1 MNPDMNKALA
11 ELKAAQESREAPAA
25 ALAKLQAEYGE
36 LGQKAAHATTDPERT
51 AILREQYLVGNAQTA
66 PAKLVAAA
74 DERIRL
80 ARLAVGKS
88 A

>member
-25 ALAKLQAEYGE
+25 ALATLEAQYGE
-36 LGQKAAHATTDPERT
+36 LGQKAAHATTEPERT
-51 AILREQYLVGNAQTA
+51 AILTEQYHVANAQTE
-66 PAKLVAAA
+66 PAKAVEEA
-74 DERIRL
+74 DARIRA